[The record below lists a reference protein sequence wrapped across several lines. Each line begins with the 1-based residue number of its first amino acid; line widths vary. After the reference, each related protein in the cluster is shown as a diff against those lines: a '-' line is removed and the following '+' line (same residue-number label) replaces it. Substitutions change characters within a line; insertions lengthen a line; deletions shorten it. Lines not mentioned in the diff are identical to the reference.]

1 MVKNFDLGTVLSAA
15 TGTSCVDD
23 FNKVYEIA
31 YFILDDKL
39 ITALGLVNA
48 FPIMRNHIITIY
60 PELRDVM
67 PRLNDRN
74 NIDVWVNLQKEKYGE
89 ELPIPQLGDKL
100 EEKELVKK
108 KLPITSITKR

>member
-1 MVKNFDLGTVLSAA
+1 MVKNFDLGTVLSAT

-39 ITALGLVNA
+39 VTSLGLGNA
-48 FPIMRNHIITIY
+48 FPVMRNHITKIY
-60 PELRDVM
+60 PELKDVM
-67 PRLNDRN
+67 PRLNDRIN
-74 NIDVWVNLQKEKYGE
+74 LDVWLKIQKEKYGE

-100 EEKELVKK
+100 EGKELVKK
-108 KLPITSITKR
+108 LPTKTFH